1 MLKIRDI
8 SLRKRMMLT
17 NFLMVFIPVV
27 WLTILGGV
35 IFAGLQFT
43 GTVRQSELALLWPE
57 KGSSMSI
64 SYAVSSL
71 RMKVESEESLKLEDV
86 FEECLI
92 LEKHG
97 IQTVIVADGRL
108 LYITDGA
115 DEDDIRYL
123 VQKQCGNAASA
134 MSWNNEDFAF
144 IYSSPRRDTVIWAAG
159 QMPFVTSYD
168 ADDAL
173 EDVLEIVLFAVL
185 VLSII
190 VIIWLGLYLSRLL
203 SRQIIEPLAEL
214 RKAAAEIQQGNFE
227 YPLVVPAQDE
237 LGQTCRDFD
246 DMRKELRKVREERQ
260 KYEQNRKELI
270 AGISHDLATPLTL
283 LKGYASGIREGIAR
297 TPEKQRQYID
307 KIYDTACAM
316 ERLVDS
322 LFLFSKLDLGR
333 IPFSLEVVPI
343 YRYFEDV
350 IGETAMTLAEQGV
363 TLTLRGHQSTAAV
376 AIDRNQFRRVV
387 ENLLTN
393 CVKYKTTPQADVDIV
408 IAEEG
413 ESVVVSF
420 VDHGVGVPAE
430 SLPKLFD
437 SFYRTDAARTD
448 VKKGSGLGL
457 AIAKQSIWAEETKGG
472 GLTISMRLP
481 IAKEE

>member
-350 IGETAMTLAEQGV
+350 IGETAMALAEQGV
-363 TLTLRGHQSTAAV
+363 TLTLRGDKSTAAV
-376 AIDRNQFRRVV
+376 AIDRNQVRRVV

-413 ESVVVSF
+413 ESVVASF

-437 SFYRTDAARTD
+437 SFTAPTRPVRT
-448 VKKGSGLGL
+448 
-457 AIAKQSIWAEETKGG
+457 
-472 GLTISMRLP
+472 
-481 IAKEE
+481 